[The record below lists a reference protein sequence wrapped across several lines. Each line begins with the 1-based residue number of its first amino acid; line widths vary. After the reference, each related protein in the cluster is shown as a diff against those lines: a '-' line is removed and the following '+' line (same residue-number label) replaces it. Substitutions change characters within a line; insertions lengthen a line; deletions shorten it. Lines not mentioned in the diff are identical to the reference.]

1 MRIFFIGP
9 RASGKTTLAR
19 SLAQALG
26 GRWLDTDAMA
36 QQHAGCS
43 IADLVS
49 ARGWEAFRDLES
61 AVLAQAAAMPATAAA
76 PLLVATGGG
85 MVLRPENRR
94 IMRQAGLVL
103 WLNAPGELI
112 TARLAAHL
120 EPGQRP
126 SLTGDDPVAEAARV
140 AASRESL
147 YREASHA
154 ALDAAQPVAKL
165 ARQARQCINDHF
177 SGSTPQ

>member
-1 MRIFFIGP
+1 MRIFLVGP

-19 SLAQALG
+19 SLAAALDG
-26 GRWLDTDAMA
+26 DWLDTDTLT
-36 QQHAGCS
+36 QQHAGMS
-43 IADLVS
+43 IAELVA

-61 AVLAQAAAMPATAAA
+61 AALAEACAMPAAAA

-85 MVLRPENRR
+85 MVLRPENRQA
-94 IMRQAGLVL
+94 MREAGLVL
-103 WLNAPGELI
+103 WLDAPGELI

-120 EPGQRP
+120 DPGQRP

-147 YREASHA
+147 YREAAHA
-154 ALDAAQPVAKL
+154 VLDAAQPLTELVE
-165 ARQARQCINDHF
+165 QARRRINDHF
-177 SGSTPQ
+177 SGSTQQ